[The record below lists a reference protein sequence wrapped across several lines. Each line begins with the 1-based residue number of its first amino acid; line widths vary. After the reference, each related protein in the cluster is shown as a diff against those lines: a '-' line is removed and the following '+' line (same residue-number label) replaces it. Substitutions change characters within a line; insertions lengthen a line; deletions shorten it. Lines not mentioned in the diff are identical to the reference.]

1 MTATDAIVLVGGL
14 GTRLRDTV
22 PGVPKPLAPVAGR
35 PFLHYLLDAYALAGI
50 ERIILATGYEA
61 GQVQA
66 AVGQRWAGMEVVYS
80 HESSPL
86 GTGGAIRQAAGMVRG
101 RGTHLANGDTYLRYR
116 PGELEALV
124 LRAGARLGMALAR
137 VDDVERYG
145 AVELDAERVT
155 GFAEKGGN
163 GAGWINAGN
172 YFLSEEGIAL
182 LPDVGQFSF
191 EECVL
196 RPWAGAG
203 CVVGDTRTS
212 DFIDIGIP
220 EDYFR
225 AQRMFAPEHP

>member
-14 GTRLRDTV
+14 GTRLRDAV
-22 PGVPKPLAPVAGR
+22 SGVPKPLAPVAGR

-50 ERIILATGYEA
+50 ERVILATGYEA
-61 GQVQA
+61 GQVRT
-66 AVGQRWAGMEVVYS
+66 AVGQRWAGMEVAYS

-101 RGTHLANGDTYLRYR
+101 RGVHLANGDTYLRYR
-116 PGELEALV
+116 PAELEALT
-124 LRAGARLGMALAR
+124 LEAGARLGVALAR
-137 VDDVERYG
+137 VDDVGRYG
-145 AVELDAERVT
+145 AVELHESFVT
-155 GFAEKGGN
+155 GFVEKGGN

-182 LPDVGQFSF
+182 LPEAEAFSF
-191 EECVL
+191 EERVL
-196 RPWAGAG
+196 RPWAGNG
-203 CVVGDTRTS
+203 YVLGDTRTI

-225 AQRMFAPEHP
+225 AQRMFGPERL

>member
-35 PFLHYLLDAYALAGI
+35 PFLHYLLDAYAMAGI
-50 ERIILATGYEA
+50 ARVILATGYEA

-66 AVGQRWAGMEVVYS
+66 AVGQRWVGMDVVYS

-86 GTGGAIRQAAGMVRG
+86 GTGGAIRQAASLVRG
-101 RGTHLANGDTYLRYR
+101 RGVHLANGDTYLRYR
-116 PGELEALV
+116 PAELEALT
-124 LRAGARLGMALAR
+124 LEAGARLGIALAR
-137 VDDVERYG
+137 VDEVGRYG
-145 AVELDAERVT
+145 AVELDAASVT
-155 GFAEKGGN
+155 GFVEKGGK

-182 LPDVGQFSF
+182 LPDAEAFSF
-191 EECVL
+191 EEQVL
-196 RPWAGAG
+196 RPWAGEG
-203 CVVGDTRTS
+203 RVVGDTRTS

-225 AQRMFAPEHP
+225 AQRMFGPERP